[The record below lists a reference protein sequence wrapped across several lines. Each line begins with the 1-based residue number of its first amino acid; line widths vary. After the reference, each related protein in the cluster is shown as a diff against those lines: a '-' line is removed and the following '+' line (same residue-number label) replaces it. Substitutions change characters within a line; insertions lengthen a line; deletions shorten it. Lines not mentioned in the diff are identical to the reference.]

1 VAATITGN
9 PVLMLAGV
17 AAIIVSVQIIA
28 KGALEKIINFIKFG
42 ILQQKRIVFKTVPT
56 KAYVRIVLFKQHE
69 IDLSLKIPEIIF
81 DQKPT
86 QEDCKTAIDAVLKN
100 WLTQETIVD
109 WVLSD
114 ENKKEESDEC
124 I

>member
-1 VAATITGN
+1 MAATITGN